1 MSNTGRHQGISLR
14 RSIINVCRTSN
25 ACGSSS
31 NVATPKYILRT
42 NDDRI
47 ANGARNCV
55 GQTDY
60 TTGAA
65 INRNRRQHCSLC
77 RHSTTQCKRDT
88 DKPNLKNVHEIPQ
101 MSLQLVS
108 ILTTSASLAHI
119 QKQKSTP
126 ISLRQPSSIRNLR
139 LRSQQARPRLLL
151 LHTLLLPVSISF
163 LQPHTRSCH
172 RPSRVHFP

>member
-119 QKQKSTP
+119 QKQKKHPHLTP
-126 ISLRQPSSIRNLR
+126 SAVQHPQPSP
-139 LRSQQARPRLLL
+139 A
-151 LHTLLLPVSISF
+151 
-163 LQPHTRSCH
+163 QPASP
-172 RPSRVHFP
+172 PSPSAASHASSPCQH